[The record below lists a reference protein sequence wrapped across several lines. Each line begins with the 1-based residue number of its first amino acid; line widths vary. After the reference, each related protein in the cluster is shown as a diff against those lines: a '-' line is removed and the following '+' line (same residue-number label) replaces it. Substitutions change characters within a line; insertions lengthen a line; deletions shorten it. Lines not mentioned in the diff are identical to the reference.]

1 MKRRNILMI
10 STLLIVLFVLSS
22 CITINL
28 RFTNGSIDA
37 TKKMEETSA
46 DIIMETTKAA
56 AVPKETKA
64 EIKKENVKIY
74 KGEAQGYNDKIDVEV
89 SLDGLVIKDIV
100 VTSHKETPGIGG
112 ELKDKFGEVMTIG
125 GESPIT
131 LIPRLM
137 VENQSINVDAVTGA
151 TVTSFGI
158 AHAVVD
164 AMVKAD
170 IRVDAM
176 TSPTEDLSKHDNT
189 SSEDAYMPPTY
200 ELSEEEKNLYA
211 PYFNKVNFATRSF
224 VDITDVIIV
233 GGGGA
238 GLNAA
243 LAALH
248 SYKEVVV
255 LERNGEV
262 GGDTLVCGA
271 IYNAPDRE
279 LQKKLGK
286 MSDEKYE
293 VIEKALNETPINDEH
308 KKLQDIV
315 REELEEFKKLD
326 NEENGAGVFDS
337 ENWFALQT
345 WNAGDKVADLN
356 LVKELCKFA
365 DEGLEVLKFYGMEFY
380 DFVSQGAGALWERT
394 HTSKMP
400 MGTGLIS
407 TLLSGI
413 SDYQNN
419 INIYTHVE
427 ATSLIQN
434 ENKEVVGV
442 RCRDVKNGM
451 EFEIRCERGVVLATG
466 GFSANTELIN
476 EYNEKWPDLTNV
488 RTTNR
493 KTSSNGSG
501 ILMARE
507 IGADTVD
514 MKEIQLLYLGNT
526 VNGQLTRY
534 PKRDVN
540 ATDQIIFINEE
551 GKRFTNEGGRR
562 DDISKSILNLKR
574 NYFYILESGDG
585 KDYVDIYGS
594 DYTSAD
600 GFSFDYLKDNGYI
613 IVADTLEELAEKLD
627 MDVNILKSTIEDFN
641 KCVDGEKEDEFGRT
655 LYSTK
660 FTKGPYVATPR
671 EVSIHHTM
679 GGLKINEQCEVLD
692 KNGNVIKG
700 LYAAGEVTGGIHGAN
715 RVGGNAVVD
724 ITVFGKG
731 AGNVVGYEPDD
742 ISG

>member
-1 MKRRNILMI
+1 MENRRIIILGVII
-10 STLLIVLFVLSS
+10 SVLFMLSS
-22 CITINL
+22 CISINL
-28 RFTNGSIDA
+28 RFTNGSKDVMRKA
-37 TKKMEETSA
+37 EETS
-46 DIIMETTKAA
+46 DEIIMETKNAA
-56 AVPKETKA
+56 AVPEETKA
-64 EIKKENVKIY
+64 DEKKENVKIY
-74 KGEAQGYNDKIDVEV
+74 KGTAQGYNDKIDVEV
-89 SLDGLVIKDIV
+89 TLDGLVIKDIT

-112 ELKDKFGEVMTIG
+112 ELKDKNGKVMTIG

-137 VENQSINVDAVTGA
+137 VKNQSINVDAVTGA
-151 TVTSFGI
+151 TVTSYGI

-164 AMVKAD
+164 AMVKAN

-176 TSPTEDLSKHDNT
+176 TSPTEDPNKQKNSNENNK
-189 SSEDAYMPPTY
+189 EKEEEKY
-200 ELSEEEKNLYA
+200 ELSDKEKELYA
-211 PYFNKVNFATRSF
+211 PYLNRVRFATRTF
-224 VDITDVIIV
+224 VNTTDVIVV

-238 GLNAA
+238 GLSAA
-243 LAALH
+243 LSALENN
-248 SYKEVVV
+248 KKVVL

-271 IYNAPDRE
+271 IYNTPDRGYQRDLKMDE
-279 LQKKLGK
+279 NKLDVIK
-286 MSDEKYE
+286 TAIDKTATREDE
-293 VIEKALNETPINDEH
+293 
-308 KKLQDIV
+308 KKLQNKIIEDLNNFIKNKS
-315 REELEEFKKLD
+315 E
-326 NEENGAGVFDS
+326 GVFDT
-337 ENWFALQT
+337 EEWYTLQT
-345 WNAGDKVADLN
+345 WYAGDKVADLN
-356 LVKELCKFA
+356 LVKTLCSLAYK
-365 DEGLEVLKFYGMEFY
+365 GYTRLKYYGMEFY
-380 DFVSQGAGALWERT
+380 DYVSQGAGALWERT

-400 MGTGLIS
+400 MGTGLIT

-427 ATSLIQN
+427 ATKLIQN
-434 ENKEVVGV
+434 ANKEVVGV
-442 RCRDVKNGM
+442 KCRDTKNGM
-451 EFEIRCERGVVLATG
+451 EFEIRCTKGVILATG
-466 GFSANTELIN
+466 GFSANTDLIN
-476 EYNEKWPDLTNV
+476 KYNEKWPDLTNV

-501 ILMARE
+501 ILMGTA

-540 ATDQIIFINEE
+540 ATDQIIFINEK

-585 KDYVDIYGS
+585 KDYVDINS
-594 DYTSAD
+594 PDYSSAD

-613 IVADTLEELAEKLD
+613 IVADTLEELAE
-627 MDVNILKSTIEDFN
+627 NINVDIDNLKDTIEDFN
-641 KCVDGEKEDEFGRT
+641 KCVDNEKQDEFGRT

-679 GGLKINEQCEVLD
+679 GGLKINEKAEVLD
-692 KNGNVIKG
+692 TNGNVIKG

-724 ITVFGKG
+724 ICVFGDI
-731 AGNVVGYEPDD
+731 AGSEVSND
-742 ISG
+742 

>member
-1 MKRRNILMI
+1 MENKRIIIICAIVSILFM
-10 STLLIVLFVLSS
+10 LSS

-28 RFTNGSIDA
+28 RFTNGSKDA
-37 TKKMEETSA
+37 TKNVEETSA

-56 AVPKETKA
+56 VVPEETKA
-64 EIKKENVKIY
+64 ETKKDNVKIY
-74 KGEAQGYNDKIDVEV
+74 KGTAQGYNDKINVEV
-89 SLDGLVIKDIV
+89 ALDGLVIKDV
-100 VTSHKETPGIGG
+100 TVTSHKETPGIGG
-112 ELKDKFGEVMTIG
+112 ELKDKNGKVMTIG

-131 LIPRLM
+131 LIPRMM
-137 VENQSINVDAVTGA
+137 VKNQSINVDTVTGA
-151 TVTSFGI
+151 TVTSYAI
-158 AHAVVD
+158 EHAVVD

-176 TSPTEDLSKHDNT
+176 TSPTEDPNKPKNPD
-189 SSEDAYMPPTY
+189 EGEYEEPKY
-200 ELSEEEKNLYA
+200 ELTEEEKYLYA
-211 PYFNKVNFATRSF
+211 PYLERARFATRSF
-224 VDITDVIIV
+224 IDTTDVIVV

-238 GLNAA
+238 GLSAA
-243 LAALH
+243 LSALENN
-248 SYKEVVV
+248 KKVVL

-271 IYNAPDRE
+271 IYNTPDRE
-279 LQKKLGK
+279 YQKLLK
-286 MSDEKYE
+286 MDD
-293 VIEKALNETPINDEH
+293 N
-308 KKLQDIV
+308 
-315 REELEEFKKLD
+315 KLD
-326 NEENGAGVFDS
+326 VIKNALSKTATSEEEKRLQNKINEDLDNFINNKSEGVFDS
-337 ENWFALQT
+337 EEWYTLQT
-345 WNAGDKVADLN
+345 WYGGDKVANLN
-356 LVKELCKFA
+356 LVETLCNLSYKGY
-365 DEGLEVLKFYGMEFY
+365 EKLKYYGMEFY

-400 MGTGLIS
+400 MGTGLIT

-427 ATSLIQN
+427 AISLIQN

-442 RCRDVKNGM
+442 KCRDTKNGM
-451 EFEIRCERGVVLATG
+451 EFEIRCSKGVILATG
-466 GFSANTELIN
+466 GFSANTDLIN
-476 EYNEKWPDLTNV
+476 KYNEKWPDLSNV

-493 KTSSNGSG
+493 KTSSDGSG
-501 ILMARE
+501 ILMGIE

-585 KDYVDIYGS
+585 KDYVDIHSS
-594 DYTSAD
+594 DYSSAD

-613 IVADTLEELAEKLD
+613 IVADTLEELAEKINV
-627 MDVNILKSTIEDFN
+627 DVENLKSTIEDFN
-641 KCVDGEKEDEFGRT
+641 KCVDNEKQDEFGRT

-679 GGLKINEQCEVLD
+679 GGLKINDHSEVLD
-692 KNGNVIKG
+692 TNGNVIKG

-715 RVGGNAVVD
+715 RIGGNAVVD
-724 ITVFGKG
+724 ICVFGNI
-731 AGNVVGYEPDD
+731 AGNEVSND
-742 ISG
+742 

>member
-1 MKRRNILMI
+1 MKRRNLLMI
-10 STLLIVLFVLSS
+10 STLLIVLLALSS

-28 RFTNGSIDA
+28 RFTSGSKDDS
-37 TKKMEETSA
+37 KKIEETFA
-46 DIIMETTKAA
+46 DIIMETKKAA
-56 AVPKETKA
+56 AEPEETKD
-64 EIKKENVKIY
+64 ETKKDNVKIY
-74 KGEAQGYNDKIDVEV
+74 KGTAQGYNDIINVDVA
-89 SLDGLVIKDIV
+89 LDGLIIKDIT

-112 ELKDKFGEVMTIG
+112 ELKDKNGKVMTIG

-137 VENQSINVDAVTGA
+137 VKNQSINIDTVAGA
-151 TVTSFGI
+151 TVTSYCI

-176 TSPTEDLSKHDNT
+176 TSPTEDPNKAKDSNEEKQENI
-189 SSEDAYMPPTY
+189 Y
-200 ELSEEEKNLYA
+200 ELTEEEKNLYA
-211 PYFNKVNFATRSF
+211 PYLNRVRFATRSF
-224 VDITDVIIV
+224 IDTTDVIVV

-238 GLNAA
+238 GLSAA
-243 LAALH
+243 LSALENN
-248 SYKEVVV
+248 KKVVL

-271 IYNAPDRE
+271 IYNTPDRE
-279 LQKKLGK
+279 YQKLLKMDDNKL
-286 MSDEKYE
+286 E
-293 VIEKALNETPINDEH
+293 VIKTALSKTATSEEEKD
-308 KKLQDIV
+308 LQNKV
-315 REELEEFKKLD
+315 REDLD
-326 NEENGAGVFDS
+326 NFINNKSEGVFDS
-337 ENWFALQT
+337 EEWYTLQT
-345 WNAGDKVADLN
+345 WYGGDKVANLN
-356 LVKELCKFA
+356 LVKTLCNLSYKGY
-365 DEGLEVLKFYGMEFY
+365 EKLKYYGMEFY

-400 MGTGLIS
+400 MGTGLIT

-442 RCRDVKNGM
+442 KCRDTKNGM
-451 EFEIRCERGVVLATG
+451 EFEIRCSKGVILATG
-466 GFSANTELIN
+466 GFSANTDLIN
-476 EYNEKWPDLTNV
+476 KYNEKWPDLSNV

-501 ILMARE
+501 ILMGTE

-562 DDISKSILNLKR
+562 DEISKSILNLKR

-585 KDYVDIYGS
+585 KDYVDIHSS
-594 DYTSAD
+594 DYSSAD

-613 IVADTLEELAEKLD
+613 IVADTLEELAEKINV
-627 MDVNILKSTIEDFN
+627 DVNNLKSTIEDFN
-641 KCVDGEKEDEFGRT
+641 KCVDNEKQDEFGRT

-679 GGLKINEQCEVLD
+679 GGLKINEHGEVLET
-692 KNGNVIKG
+692 NGNVIKG

-715 RVGGNAVVD
+715 RIGGNAVVD
-724 ITVFGKG
+724 ICVFGDI
-731 AGNVVGYEPDD
+731 VGTEVSID
-742 ISG
+742 

>member
-1 MKRRNILMI
+1 MKNRRIIIISAIL
-10 STLLIVLFVLSS
+10 SLILVLSS
-22 CITINL
+22 CITINV
-28 RFTNGSIDA
+28 RFTIGS
-37 TKKMEETSA
+37 KNVENKVEETSA
-46 DIIMETTKAA
+46 DIIMETTKPA
-56 AVPKETKA
+56 AVPEETKA
-64 EIKKENVKIY
+64 DVKKDNVKIY
-74 KGEAQGYNDKIDVEV
+74 KGTAQGYNDKINVDVA
-89 SLDGLVIKDIV
+89 LDGLVIKDITI
-100 VTSHKETPGIGG
+100 TSHKETPGIGG
-112 ELKDKFGEVMTIG
+112 ELKDKNGKVMTIG

-137 VENQSINVDAVTGA
+137 VKNQSINVDAVTGA
-151 TVTSFGI
+151 TVTSYGI

-176 TSPTEDLSKHDNT
+176 TSPTEDPNKQKDSNEEKQEENK
-189 SSEDAYMPPTY
+189 Y
-200 ELSEEEKNLYA
+200 ELTEEEKKLYD
-211 PYFNKVNFATRSF
+211 PYLKRVNFATRSF
-224 VDITDVIIV
+224 IDTTDVIVV

-238 GLNAA
+238 GLSAA
-243 LAALH
+243 LSALENN
-248 SYKEVVV
+248 KKVVL

-271 IYNAPDRE
+271 IYNTPDRE
-279 LQKKLGK
+279 YQKLLK
-286 MSDEKYE
+286 MDD
-293 VIEKALNETPINDEH
+293 N
-308 KKLQDIV
+308 
-315 REELEEFKKLD
+315 KLD
-326 NEENGAGVFDS
+326 VIKNALSKTATSEEEKRLQNKINEDLDNFINNKSEGVFDT
-337 ENWFALQT
+337 EEWYTLQT
-345 WNAGDKVADLN
+345 WYGGDKVANLN
-356 LVKELCKFA
+356 LVETLCNLSYKGY
-365 DEGLEVLKFYGMEFY
+365 EKLKYYGMEFY

-442 RCRDVKNGM
+442 KCRDTKNGM
-451 EFEIRCERGVVLATG
+451 EFEIRCSKGVILATG
-466 GFSANTELIN
+466 GFSANTDLIN
-476 EYNEKWPDLTNV
+476 KYNEKWLDLSNV
-488 RTTNR
+488 STTNR
-493 KTSSNGSG
+493 HTCSNGSG
-501 ILMARE
+501 ILMGIE

-585 KDYVDIYGS
+585 KDYVDIHSS
-594 DYTSAD
+594 DYSSAD

-613 IVADTLEELAEKLD
+613 IVADTLEELAEKINV
-627 MDVNILKSTIEDFN
+627 DVENLKSTIEDFN
-641 KCVDGEKEDEFGRT
+641 KCVDSEKQDEFGRT

-660 FTKGPYVATPR
+660 FTKGPYVATTR

-679 GGLKINEQCEVLD
+679 GGLKINDHGEVLD
-692 KNGNVIKG
+692 TNGNVIKG

-715 RVGGNAVVD
+715 RIGGNAVVD
-724 ITVFGKG
+724 ICVFGNI
-731 AGNVVGYEPDD
+731 AGNEVSND
-742 ISG
+742 